1 MLDTKRD
8 LIIFQ
13 KKGGG
18 EEEHLKN
25 KEQIQGD
32 MNQV

>member
-13 KKGGG
+13 KNGGGG
-18 EEEHLKN
+18 EDHLKN
-25 KEQIQGD
+25 KEQIQGI
-32 MNQV
+32 